1 MKTTMRLK
9 SDTWPM
15 REPFLI
21 ARGLIREIDV
31 LVVELEDEQGRHGH
45 GEAVGLS
52 YDGETVA
59 TMQAQLDAVRDSLPA
74 TDGFDLSSMLPA
86 GGARNALDCA
96 YWDLRAKQT
105 GTPAWR
111 AAGLARVTP
120 VQTALTLGIGNA
132 EDFRRRVRNASTMPI
147 LKIKCNREH
156 NVDLVRIAREER
168 PHARLIVDA
177 NQAWDRSM
185 LEDLVSELA
194 ALRVELIEQP
204 VPRGADAQLAGYAGP
219 IPLAADESCSDRA
232 SLAVLVGLYRFVS
245 IKLDKTGGLT
255 EALAVADEAMRLGFG
270 LMVGNMGGTS
280 LSMAPH
286 FLIAQR
292 CRYVDLDAPLIIRGD
307 RDAAMVYEGSM
318 LQPPSPE
325 LWG

>member
-1 MKTTMRLK
+1 MTVSMRIH

-21 ARGLIREIDV
+21 ARGLIKELDT
-31 LVVELEDEQGRHGH
+31 LVVELEDERGRRGR
-45 GEAVGLS
+45 GEAMGLS

-59 TMQAQLDAVRDSLPA
+59 TIRAQLLAVADALPP
-74 TDGFDLSSMLPA
+74 TEGFDLSSLLPP

-96 YWDLRAKQT
+96 YWDLHAKQT
-105 GTPAWR
+105 GVPAWR
-111 AAGLARVTP
+111 SAGLERVAP
-120 VQTALTLGIGNA
+120 VQTALTLGIGDA

-147 LKIKCNREH
+147 LKIKCNRERH
-156 NVDLVRIAREER
+156 VDLVRIAREER

-177 NQAWDRSM
+177 NQAWDRA
-185 LEDLVSELA
+185 LLDELVGALA
-194 ALRVELIEQP
+194 DLRVELIEQP
-204 VPRGADAQLAGYAGP
+204 VPRGTDAQLKGYAGP

-232 SLAVLVGLYRFVS
+232 SLKRLVGLYRFVS
-245 IKLDKTGGLT
+245 IKLDKCGGLT
-255 EALAVADEAMRLGFG
+255 EGLAVANEASRLGFG

-292 CRYVDLDAPLIIRGD
+292 CRYVDLDAPLIIHGD